1 MAPKTPKTPP
11 DPSQLELPIDRPRQ
25 PDRNYSLGGRSFY
38 FFDLDDNVLHL
49 PTSLFLFD
57 KASGSEMEV
66 STREYAKFNHM
77 IGKEKPWDGFE
88 IRLNPQ
94 TGSFRRFRHRK
105 LKFFDMLLGRRQPLY
120 EDLMKALKTG
130 SFDWKGPSWDF
141 FWHAVHNERPLS
153 IITARGHTP
162 DDIKEAITL
171 LVKKGHLSREPN
183 YLSIYPVSHAETQVA
198 LGDLECKWSTAH
210 LKKAAIH
217 YSVEAAFRLYGLNT
231 SHRFGMSDDDP
242 ANIKLIIEAMQ
253 ELKALYPK
261 NSFFV
266 IDTQNGQLFKQEVFT
281 DSVKKPE
288 PFTQLSLFEKI

>member
-1 MAPKTPKTPP
+1 MVRKVK
-11 DPSQLELPIDRPRQ
+11 DKSQLELPIERPKQ
-25 PDRNYSLGGRSFY
+25 PDRNHSQGGRSFY
-38 FFDLDDNVLHL
+38 FFDFDDNVLHL

-57 KASGSEMEV
+57 KTSGAEMEV
-66 STREYAKFNHM
+66 TTREFAKFNHL
-77 IGKEKPWDGFE
+77 IGKEKPWHTFE
-88 IRLNPQ
+88 IRSDAQ
-94 TGSFRRFRHRK
+94 KGSFRRFRHRD
-105 LKFFDMLLGRRQPLY
+105 LSLIDSLLRRKQPLY
-120 EDLMKALKTG
+120 EDLSKALKSQG
-130 SFDWKGPSWDF
+130 FEWKGPSWDF

-153 IITARGHTP
+153 IITARGHKP

-183 YLSIYPVSHAETQVA
+183 YLSIYPVSHIETQVG
-198 LGDLECKWSTAH
+198 LGDKECKWSTAH

-217 YSVEAAFRLYGLNT
+217 YSVEAAFKLYGLNT
-231 SHRFGMSDDDP
+231 AHRFGMSDDDP
-242 ANIKLIIEAMQ
+242 ANVKLIIEAMQ
-253 ELKALYPK
+253 ELKNLYPK